1 MTRWASLLSVFL
13 NLPCSASEKV
23 SCMPELVLDFRHRA
37 NLFLSLFQKIPLGAG
52 FGSIRNSKVAHK
64 ALVIDCNQREPSLCL
79 KVTLETGNFTISRI
93 SENVGWFMLDCTF
106 PKIDI
111 WCAINTQT
119 LDMNCS
125 CKTSGNAKS
134 LHIVLSVIR
143 RTDPVY
149 A

>member
-1 MTRWASLLSVFL
+1 MS
-13 NLPCSASEKV
+13 
-23 SCMPELVLDFRHRA
+23 
-37 NLFLSLFQKIPLGAG
+37 
-52 FGSIRNSKVAHK
+52 
-64 ALVIDCNQREPSLCL
+64 PSLCL
-79 KVTLETGNFTISRI
+79 KVTLETGNFTVSRI
-93 SENVGWFMLDCTF
+93 SENVVWFMPDCTF

-149 A
+149 AGEHGGDFRGSNHCYEWRKPLNIEIFGYFLRMKIDILQECAVRNKQGVSMTTSSKLSTRSWRCYQA